1 MIPRHAEKNEE
12 RARRRRRVGAAK
24 RGRKASRGEGRFV
37 ADIKLPG
44 MLDIAFVR
52 SPGAQGR
59 IRSVVKPAG
68 LEASVAADLYQGSM
82 IGTDHRL
89 MAEARM
95 RARAVARNRAR

>member
-1 MIPRHAEKNEE
+1 MIPRHAEKNGS
-12 RARRRRRVGAAK
+12 AREGVGASVLRSEDA
-24 RGRKASRGEGRFV
+24 RLLAGEGRFV

-52 SPGAQGR
+52 SPGAHGR

-68 LEASVAADLYQGSM
+68 LEASVAADLYQDSM

-95 RARAVARNRAR
+95 RARAVARN